1 MKIVNVLVL
10 LMSFNIANAMD
21 GVFDRSAEV
30 DQYVAQLNSTATQ
43 EELIPSVRAIHISGI
58 GDERLAKALADRLLR
73 DVPNL
78 EKQYG
83 AWMVRALASTGA
95 PFAKD
100 TLGRV
105 VKLRDV

>member
-58 GDERLAKALADRLLR
+58 GDERLAKAIAGRLLR
-73 DVPNL
+73 DLPNL